1 MAPRGHDMNLGTALQ
16 LLQESTASARQLKLS
31 FALLAHGFQL
41 SLRDIRGNMFTQ
53 VYLVKSALS
62 ADAAETAASYRMAMR
77 GRRGEKEAQVQL
89 QQLAAS
95 GAMNDEIVA
104 ECGSACRQAV
114 GGAGESPGPRLGRVH
129 VCLINHPGRPSTP
142 DKPR

>member
-41 SLRDIRGNMFTQ
+41 SLRDIRGN
-53 VYLVKSALS
+53 SALS

-77 GRRGEKEAQVQL
+77 GRRGEKEAQWQSVAVHAGRRW
-89 QQLAAS
+89 AAQ
-95 GAMNDEIVA
+95 
-104 ECGSACRQAV
+104 GSRLV
-114 GGAGESPGPRLGRVH
+114 PGLV
-129 VCLINHPGRPSTP
+129 VSMSA
-142 DKPR
+142 

>member
-1 MAPRGHDMNLGTALQ
+1 MPLPLPLAR
-16 LLQESTASARQLKLS
+16 STMRSIDR
-31 FALLAHGFQL
+31 
-41 SLRDIRGNMFTQ
+41 RDGW
-53 VYLVKSALS
+53 
-62 ADAAETAASYRMAMR
+62 MR
-77 GRRGEKEAQVQL
+77 LQVQL